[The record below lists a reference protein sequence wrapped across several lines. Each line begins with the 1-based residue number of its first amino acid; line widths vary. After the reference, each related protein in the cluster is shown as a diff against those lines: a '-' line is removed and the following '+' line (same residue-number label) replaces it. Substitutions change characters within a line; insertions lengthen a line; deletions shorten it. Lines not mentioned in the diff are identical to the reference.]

1 MTGSTST
8 SIWSHYKRGE
18 RTYCGLPLP
27 DGMVKNQQLAAPLL
41 TPTTKDAVHDAP
53 ISAAEIVTS
62 GRMSATDLAACTE
75 AAMALFAF
83 GQATA
88 AQRGLILVDTKFE
101 FGRDPATGAV
111 TLVDEVMTPDSSR
124 YWVASSYAARH
135 AAGQEPENID
145 KEFLRLWFTEVRGA
159 P

>member
-1 MTGSTST
+1 
-8 SIWSHYKRGE
+8 
-18 RTYCGLPLP
+18 
-27 DGMVKNQQLAAPLL
+27 
-41 TPTTKDAVHDAP
+41 
-53 ISAAEIVTS
+53 
-62 GRMSATDLAACTE
+62 
-75 AAMALFAF
+75 MALFAF

-88 AQRGLILVDTKFE
+88 AQRGLILVDTKFK